1 MLKILD
7 GSTKVSKTS
16 PLYNIVLDKLNEG
29 MDPDSVAM
37 GDFYDK
43 ALKDLSNTE
52 KLAMKVLL
60 HGKALVPHLYELVE
74 GAIEAWQA
82 DYGCLNKTV
91 ISLIVYL
98 QKADF
103 RFNKHRDYKAIA
115 LNMGLTPESVSLAG
129 FTERLKEVYKC
140 TSIFDLEDS
149 RMDAARAKASRVVKH
164 PRGAYT
170 TAVGLINVV
179 PALVSLANLS
189 PAWGQKVLDSA
200 GPLKG
205 LGKGNL
211 GSRLENGINRALTGL
226 GAERSL
232 SSLGESLFSLVG
244 AAIAALPS
252 LESFS
257 PYILPI
263 AASANPE
270 LFSASKLVPNS
281 CTARDDVSGA
291 WVPHYAVESDFE
303 LGGASGR
310 KIISS
315 HEFEMSNFERRD
327 TSNSRK
333 KNPVSGN
340 KVISRAIPQDSQH
353 QTAQNI
359 LNGSCVEITYP
370 AVHYSKFVY
379 SKSETL
385 EESSMET
392 NTEMTVPPVV
402 RLLLH

>member
-1 MLKILD
+1 
-7 GSTKVSKTS
+7 
-16 PLYNIVLDKLNEG
+16 
-29 MDPDSVAM
+29 
-37 GDFYDK
+37 
-43 ALKDLSNTE
+43 
-52 KLAMKVLL
+52 VLL
-60 HGKALVPHLYELVE
+60 HGKARVPHLYELVE
-74 GAIEAWQA
+74 GAIEAWQE

-91 ISLIVYL
+91 ISLITYL

-140 TSIFDLEDS
+140 ISIFDLEDS
-149 RMDAARAKASRVVKH
+149 KSEKARATVGRVEKH

-170 TAVGLINVV
+170 TAVGLINII

-200 GPLKG
+200 GPLKC

-211 GSRLENGINRALTGL
+211 GPRLETGISRALTGL
-226 GAERSL
+226 GAERNL
-232 SSLGESLFSLVG
+232 TSLGESLFSLVG

-263 AASANPE
+263 AASANPF
-270 LFSASKLVPNS
+270 LFSDSKLVPNA

-291 WVPHYAVESDFE
+291 WVPHYVVESDFE
-303 LGGASGR
+303 LGGSSGR

-315 HEFEMSNFERRD
+315 HEFEMENFERRD
-327 TSNSRK
+327 MSNSRK
-333 KNPVSGN
+333 KNPVSRD

-370 AVHYSKFVY
+370 VVRYSKFVY
-379 SKSETL
+379 SRSVAL
-385 EESSMET
+385 EQSSMVPGKD
-392 NTEMTVPPVV
+392 MTVPPVV

>member
-16 PLYNIVLDKLNEG
+16 PLYNIVVDKLNEG
-29 MDPDSVAM
+29 VDPDSVEM
-37 GDFYDK
+37 EYFYDK
-43 ALKDLSNTE
+43 ALKDLSKIE
-52 KLAMKVLL
+52 KLAMQVLL

-74 GAIEAWQA
+74 GAIEAWKE

-91 ISLIVYL
+91 ISLITYL

-115 LNMGLTPESVSLAG
+115 LNMGLTPDSVSLAG

-140 TSIFDLEDS
+140 ISVFDLEDS
-149 RMDAARAKASRVVKH
+149 RSDKARILASRKVKF

-170 TAVGLINVV
+170 TATGLINIV

-200 GPLKG
+200 GPLKC
-205 LGKGNL
+205 LGKGSL
-211 GSRLENGINRALTGL
+211 GSRLENGINRSLTGL
-226 GAERSL
+226 GAERNL
-232 SSLGESLFSLVG
+232 SSLGESLFTLIG

-263 AASANPE
+263 AAASSPG
-270 LFSASKLVPNS
+270 LFSDEKLVPNA
-281 CTARDDVSGA
+281 CTARDETGA
-291 WVPHYAVESDFE
+291 WLPHYAVESDFE

-315 HEFEMSNFERRD
+315 HEFEMDAFRQHD

-333 KNPVSGN
+333 KNPVSN
-340 KVISRAIPQDSQH
+340 DKVISRAIPQDSQH

-370 AVHYSKFVY
+370 VVRYSKFVY
-379 SKSETL
+379 SKSVSL
-385 EESSMET
+385 EESSMDPGAEL
-392 NTEMTVPPVV
+392 TVPAVV
-402 RLLLH
+402 RLPLH